1 MKHLVGKKI
10 SKKVDF
16 MGDKVEIKKLTV
28 NEVLKIQEA
37 TKNTSEEDQ
46 INTLRVIL
54 RSAVVG
60 ADELSDE
67 DIATFPLEELTSLSA
82 EIVKYSGMAGAEAPA
97 EEAGN

>member
-60 ADELSDE
+60 ADNCQTKILQPFHWKS
-67 DIATFPLEELTSLSA
+67 
-82 EIVKYSGMAGAEAPA
+82 
-97 EEAGN
+97 